1 MSDRHPRHEAALPH
15 QKPARTHRTTQ
26 RRILVT
32 HADTPLGQRLVKRLF
47 HDRAVA
53 LIHALGDDPAPGAF
67 DWFLAAAGARFRYS
81 QVDLTDFESV
91 SKLFRSAP
99 LCEEDID
106 AVVHVPRHGPT
117 DASLR
122 RTPANASDR
131 TTEARTVLQQCLQ
144 SPSIHGLV
152 ALGSAFV
159 YHLPPGNANHLDED
173 NPLDLDPDAPAE
185 IRSWV
190 DCDVIFRGEA
200 NNTKLRVVLLR
211 LATVVGSGGSVFLN
225 PVLASSGARAGLL
238 GSAPGL
244 RSLGFDPICALV
256 SDKDAVRAAHLALH
270 SECSGA
276 FNIAGREAVPLSLLT
291 RWTGRASLVL
301 PGPLLGPASALAH
314 ALGLRW
320 LNLPPNGPPLRH
332 GFTLDT
338 RRAETELGYRP
349 RYRIRPSHRLGAAP
363 AGDSGPQIEATPM

>member
-1 MSDRHPRHEAALPH
+1 MSDRHQRHAATSSRE
-15 QKPARTHRTTQ
+15 KPARTRRAAQ
-26 RRILVT
+26 RRVLVT

-47 HDRAVA
+47 HDPAVA

-67 DWFLAAAGARFRYS
+67 DWFLAAADARFRYS

-99 LCEEDID
+99 LYEEDID
-106 AVVHVPRHGPT
+106 AVVHVPRHGPA

-122 RTPANASDR
+122 RTPTNATDR
-131 TTEARTVLQQCLQ
+131 TTEARAVLQQCLQ

-225 PVLASSGARAGLL
+225 PVLESTGARVGLL
-238 GSAPGL
+238 GSTPHL

-276 FNIAGREAVPLSLLT
+276 FNIAGREAVPLSHLT
-291 RWTGRASLVL
+291 RWTGRVSLAL
-301 PGPLLGPASALAH
+301 PGPLLGPTSTLAH
-314 ALGLRW
+314 ALGLRR
-320 LNLPPNGPPLRH
+320 LSLPPNGPSLRH
-332 GFTLDT
+332 GFTLDM
-338 RRAETELGYRP
+338 RRAEAELGYRP
-349 RYRIRPSHRLGAAP
+349 RYRIRPSHRLGTAP
-363 AGDSGPQIEATPM
+363 AGDSGPRIEATPV